1 MKNIAI
7 KYNPY
12 KLETE
17 IKIDNKLPKADS
29 NLLKSDIRLQE
40 WIEDL
45 PKILVEECNDLNFD
59 VEFFGTQLDFEDM
72 KEVFESSDLTIRRL
86 NHKPAK
92 ETKDKEKL
100 ISEVFKE
107 IQEGPFEELK
117 APALKKAF
125 EQAKNNEFEVDVV
138 ATMSA
143 GKSTLINALLQTKL
157 M

>member
-45 PKILVEECNDLNFD
+45 QI
-59 VEFFGTQLDFEDM
+59 
-72 KEVFESSDLTIRRL
+72 
-86 NHKPAK
+86 
-92 ETKDKEKL
+92 
-100 ISEVFKE
+100 
-107 IQEGPFEELK
+107 
-117 APALKKAF
+117 
-125 EQAKNNEFEVDVV
+125 
-138 ATMSA
+138 
-143 GKSTLINALLQTKL
+143 
-157 M
+157 